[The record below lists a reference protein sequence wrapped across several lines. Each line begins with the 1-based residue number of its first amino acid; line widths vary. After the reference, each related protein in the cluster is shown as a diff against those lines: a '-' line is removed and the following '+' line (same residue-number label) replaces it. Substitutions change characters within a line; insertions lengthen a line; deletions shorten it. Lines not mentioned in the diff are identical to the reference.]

1 MLVRA
6 QFLWSGTPAHWPG
19 LETSDLLCA
28 VQGNFLVVTP
38 MSQRK
43 PTPMTREAVSRIMS
57 KESKTNGG
65 KTPPKSFS
73 TRVDS
78 TLQKQEAAAKRK
90 T

>member
-1 MLVRA
+1 
-6 QFLWSGTPAHWPG
+6 
-19 LETSDLLCA
+19 
-28 VQGNFLVVTP
+28 

-43 PTPMTREAVSRIMS
+43 PTPITREAVSRIMS

-73 TRVDS
+73 TRADS